1 MKLFVRT
8 HVVYAV
14 LAVLSCVP
22 SIKAQNNAI
31 QDQAPHAP
39 ITFNYKAVN
48 YPGASATL
56 AYAINNSSEIV
67 GYYTGAGCSQTSCGF
82 SLLKGTFTT
91 IECALENATDVFD
104 ISNTGEIIGTYSFF
118 GGVHGFIWEGN
129 GSCFDIVD
137 PLGPAETEAWGV
149 NKSGQ
154 IVGRY
159 INSSSIYQ
167 GFEYDNGT
175 YTTISCQGWTNTRAY
190 GINDAGVI
198 VGDVFNST
206 SGPFSGFTYKSG
218 TCTTFNYPNATSTYG
233 RGINNKNQITG
244 LYQNST
250 GTFGFGAQGSTF
262 VSISY
267 PASTATLAYHAN
279 DHATVAG
286 FYSDTSAVTHG
297 FTAAP

>member
-1 MKLFVRT
+1 MKLFSRA
-8 HVVYAV
+8 HVIYAM
-14 LAVLSCVP
+14 LAATCVP
-22 SIKAQNNAI
+22 SIKAQ
-31 QDQAPHAP
+31 DQALRTQEPQAP
-39 ITFNYKAVN
+39 ITFNYKAIN
-48 YPGASATL
+48 FPGATATL
-56 AYAINNSSEIV
+56 AYGINNSNEVV

-104 ISNTGEIIGTYSFF
+104 ISSTGEIIGTYSFF

-137 PLGPAETEAWGV
+137 PLGPSETEAWGV

-154 IVGRY
+154 IVGWY
-159 INSSSIYQ
+159 VNSLGLYQ

-175 YTTISCQGWTNTRAY
+175 YTTISCAGWANTRTY
-190 GINDAGVI
+190 GINDAGII
-198 VGDVFNST
+198 VGDVASST
-206 SGPFSGFTYKSG
+206 TGPFSGFTYKSG
-218 TCTTFNYPNATSTYG
+218 TCTIFNYPNAADTYE

-244 LYQNST
+244 FYTNSA
-250 GTFGFGAQGSTF
+250 GTFGFGAAGSTS
-262 VSISY
+262 VTLSY
-267 PASTATLAYHAN
+267 PGSTGTLAYHAN

-286 FYSDTSAVTHG
+286 FYSDTSGTHG